1 MNAFQIRNI
10 EVQAAFIIFPG
21 IFGNIF
27 NIWVYSRGITEKRS
41 LLDSRHCNY
50 TMTQQI
56 TYCSISRRP
65 TSVDVVGMH
74 QDALHILLSTCR
86 TCSTEP
92 IMNYH
97 APAIAAQEFPRPH
110 IYLLCALEIFIR
122 PSKRRKH
129 DLYLDCPAPC
139 GTSSTTTKGTLFG
152 FKPRN
157 LQNTGRLSKLAKASV
172 LESDCSK
179 CNFLKTH
186 STRNIKNMLTD
197 FSTVLLLYRNHSIDL
212 CS

>member
-1 MNAFQIRNI
+1 MFNRTNNELPRTSNSSIGVSKATYLL
-10 EVQAAFIIFPG
+10 VMC
-21 IFGNIF
+21 FGNF
-27 NIWVYSRGITEKRS
+27 Y
-41 LLDSRHCNY
+41 
-50 TMTQQI
+50 
-56 TYCSISRRP
+56 
-65 TSVDVVGMH
+65 
-74 QDALHILLSTCR
+74 
-86 TCSTEP
+86 
-92 IMNYH
+92 
-97 APAIAAQEFPRPH
+97 
-110 IYLLCALEIFIR
+110 
-122 PSKRRKH
+122 PSFKKKKH

-172 LESDCSK
+172 IESDCSK

-212 CS
+212 CSWTTDWFLHNSNIRLKWLEKQKRHCQQHLFCRNLWMAAFLIHYMKVLIFL

>member
-21 IFGNIF
+21 ILGNIF

-74 QDALHILLSTCR
+74 QDALYILLSTCR

-122 PSKRRKH
+122 PSKRRNMICIWIVQH
-129 DLYLDCPAPC
+129 LAEHPAPPRREHYLD
-139 GTSSTTTKGTLFG
+139 SSQGIYRILDDY
-152 FKPRN
+152 PNWQR
-157 LQNTGRLSKLAKASV
+157 LQYLRAIAQNVT
-172 LESDCSK
+172 
-179 CNFLKTH
+179 F
-186 STRNIKNMLTD
+186 
-197 FSTVLLLYRNHSIDL
+197 
-212 CS
+212 